1 MRCGAAVSTHKGAFI
16 QFLNQK
22 AKILGMEKLG
32 WQDVDA
38 PVALGDVKPQH
49 FTYDE
54 ACDFVIENFATFG
67 SKLSD
72 FAKHA
77 LENRWVEAED
87 RSNKRPGGYCEEFR
101 NFKKQ
106 GYL

>member
-1 MRCGAAVSTHKGAFI
+1 MRCGQLSANHKQPFI
-16 QFLNQK
+16 EFLKQK

-38 PVALGDVKPQH
+38 PVALGDVEPPR

-67 SKLSD
+67 PKIIRFCQTCIGKSLG
-72 FAKHA
+72 
-77 LENRWVEAED
+77 RGR
-87 RSNKRPGGYCEEFR
+87 RSSE
-101 NFKKQ
+101 
-106 GYL
+106 

>member
-1 MRCGAAVSTHKGAFI
+1 MSKETLDAMWTAVSTHKGAFI
-16 QFLNQK
+16 EFLKQK

-67 SKLSD
+67 SK
-72 FAKHA
+72 
-77 LENRWVEAED
+77 
-87 RSNKRPGGYCEEFR
+87 FR
-101 NFKKQ
+101 ILPNMLWKIV
-106 GYL
+106 G